1 MKINMVKICDRKWYL
16 TLLLAFLGVLAAS
29 LYVMSSSPV
38 LPGCQ
43 AVVHAINE
51 VAGKRIERIV
61 LISVVPSGWRKATFL
76 LNGRIVD
83 GNEKYTVSRSLV
95 VSYKQQSNY
104 YHILVEEN
112 NKSPLDDVGRGN
124 LERFFPAKG
133 QISYIQVEKIDNKK
147 FMFIDNYSPMFLCT
161 ATD

>member
-1 MKINMVKICDRKWYL
+1 MAKICDRKWYL

-38 LPGCQ
+38 LPECK
-43 AVVHAINE
+43 AVVHALNE

-83 GNEKYTVSRSLV
+83 GNEKYTVSRSVV

-104 YHILVEEN
+104 YQILVEEN
-112 NKSPLDDVGRGN
+112 NKNPVDDVRRAN
-124 LERFFPAKG
+124 LERFLPTKG
-133 QISYIQVEKIDNKK
+133 QVSYIHVEKIDNKK
-147 FMFIDNYSPMFLCT
+147 FMFIDNHSPMFLCT